1 MSSENN
7 AAVAVSEEKTPQREM
22 KRLVRP
28 REIAA
33 FALTSYGINN
43 LTSFIGS
50 TKQYFMMSFLGLSG
64 KEFGLLGT
72 VSTIWDA
79 LDDPISGIVIDRCRT
94 RWGRLRP
101 FLIFPMPFWA
111 IASILFYMVPQS
123 FTGGQR
129 FIYALVTTIIYGIGF
144 SYLSGWELLLYN
156 ITPNTN
162 ERSTLIATQKFMNLF
177 TWLPSLV
184 PVFVDFV
191 PGATNNKITQPEVY
205 SGFSTFFVIIA
216 VLGAI
221 YGFFTM
227 RERVSIAT
235 KEEMKNT
242 GFWKSAKSIITCRP
256 LAVLLLSSF
265 FGGIKGVGGASEDFF
280 WLNCTGRL
288 SNRLLCSLFTGI
300 PNYVI
305 TPVAPSIIRKF
316 GLRTT
321 AVSAGLFSGIA
332 YTVLYFIGYKPTGN
346 YWLDFAIVT
355 IGLTIC
361 GLPNHIMGVCD
372 PLLKGDMYDYLEWQT
387 GIRNEGIV
395 NAVSSYVN
403 KLSSSVHA
411 LLSGVVF
418 DWIKFTPQK
427 DAFGNVVPHTDPK
440 VLQGIW
446 GIFCLAPAAA
456 RFGYGLSLL
465 LFNVHG
471 KTKERMLIELEEHR
485 NSRSE
490 AKKLELIESTGAEND

>member
-1 MSSENN
+1 MSSELN
-7 AAVAVSEEKTPQREM
+7 AAVAVQEEKSSGQEM

-79 LDDPISGIVIDRCRT
+79 LDDPISGVVIDRCRT

-101 FLIFPMPFWA
+101 FLILPMPFWA
-111 IASILFYMVPQS
+111 IASILFYMIPES

-129 FIYALVTTIIYGIGF
+129 FIYALVATIIYGIGF

-205 SGFSTFFVIIA
+205 SGFSIFFVLIA
-216 VLGAI
+216 VAGAI
-221 YGFFTM
+221 YGFFVM

-235 KEEMKNT
+235 KEEMQNT
-242 GFWKSAKSIITCRP
+242 GFWKSAKSILTCRP
-256 LAVLLLSSF
+256 LAVLLLSNF

-355 IGLTIC
+355 IGLTVC

-403 KLSSSVHA
+403 KLSSSVHS

-427 DAFGNVVPHTDPK
+427 DAFGNVVPHTAPK
-440 VLQGIW
+440 VLKGIW

-471 KTKERMLIELEEHR
+471 KTKERMLIELAEHR

-490 AKKLELIESTGAEND
+490 AKLNELKEIENTENT